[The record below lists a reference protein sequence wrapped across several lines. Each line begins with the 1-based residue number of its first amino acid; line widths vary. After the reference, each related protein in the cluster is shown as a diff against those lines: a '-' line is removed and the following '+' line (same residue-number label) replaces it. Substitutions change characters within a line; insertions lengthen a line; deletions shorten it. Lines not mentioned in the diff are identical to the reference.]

1 MFLGWLP
8 LYLAGY
14 LMTRTATGRQFG
26 PRLLS
31 MSLPALDTVTG
42 CLLIG
47 TWVSSLL
54 YMFEIVQ
61 SLYYFRHFKQDDWK
75 LKTLVTVALLV
86 DTLSIVGDYI
96 CVFLYTITH
105 AAYWMLAGDLVY
117 LDNIHWPIPIY
128 GFTTGV
134 LAVLVQAFLVVRYWR
149 FTQNTPIALSL
160 SFAIIISF
168 GSVFTC
174 SLMLTLYPSFGD
186 RHKFKIPAALW
197 LVTEAAVDAGIASAL
212 LWEFRKASAI
222 LTETRILRDT
232 RSVLDR
238 LTAITIQS
246 GAAAATLAGT
256 ALISYYIKPESNVY
270 MGFLYPLGR
279 VYVITLVCFFLPYPD
294 RFETLLTISQLSNL
308 NIRKSGKSFST
319 TDTCNVHRTIHT
331 SVQVISVKSPQD
343 GPPVT
348 FKSCCQ
354 GRIGLESSGSGRVGQ
369 ALGLGPGLDQTPTLS
384 RVTEGVDGA
393 ELWSV
398 SRITAVVDEYV
409 GMSR

>member
-1 MFLGWLP
+1 
-8 LYLAGY
+8 
-14 LMTRTATGRQFG
+14 
-26 PRLLS
+26 

-75 LKTLVTVALLV
+75 LKTLVTVALFV
-86 DTLSIVGDYI
+86 DTLSIFVDYI
-96 CVFLYTITH
+96 SVYLYTITH
-105 AAYWMLAGDLVY
+105 AGDSEY
-117 LDNIHWPIPIY
+117 LDNVHWPIPLY

-149 FTQNTPIALSL
+149 FTQNTLIALSL
-160 SFAIIISF
+160 SFAIITSF

-174 SLMLTLYPSFGD
+174 TLMLTLYTSFKD
-186 RHKFKIPAALW
+186 RSKFKIPAALW
-197 LVTEAAVDAGIASAL
+197 LVTGAAVDAGIASAL

-222 LTETRILRDT
+222 LRETRILRDT
-232 RSVLDR
+232 RSVINR
-238 LTAITIQS
+238 LTAATIQS

-279 VYVITLVCFFLPYPD
+279 VYVITL
-294 RFETLLTISQLSNL
+294 LSNL

-319 TDTCNVHRTIHT
+319 TNGEQGPLTFPHWADDSCGIHVHRTIHT
-331 SVQVISVKSPQD
+331 SVHVISVKSPQD
-343 GPPVT
+343 CPLGT
-348 FKSCCQ
+348 SKSSL
-354 GRIGLESSGSGRVGQ
+354 RSTSIDSSPEEVEIANYSVKKQSTLFAARS
-369 ALGLGPGLDQTPTLS
+369 LD
-384 RVTEGVDGA
+384 
-393 ELWSV
+393 
-398 SRITAVVDEYV
+398 
-409 GMSR
+409 